1 MSCQASRRDDFFRSV
16 LLKRPAK
23 TPFYFT
29 LCDSLIEEFERRNG
43 KQSYFDFFDMPF
55 RAASLEPTRNPPD
68 YSRYFED
75 LQPVDE
81 INEWGVGYIRGS
93 QYHFRRM
100 VPPMKAFDDPG
111 QVWSFPLPDILDDY
125 RWEGFAERIAELKSR
140 DYVTMNAP
148 PFIDIFEPSWYL
160 RGFEQLLM
168 DLHLNPPMAEA
179 CLERMTEIKCRLARS
194 YAEAGV
200 DVLIFGDDIGEERN
214 MILSPEI
221 WRKWL
226 KPRLGRTIEA
236 AKQINPEVICYY
248 HSDGNIEP
256 VIPDLIE
263 AGVEI
268 LNPIQPECMDPLTI
282 KQRYGKALTLWG
294 TIGTQRLMPFATP
307 REVSNTVKTMIRELG
322 YNGGLVIAPTHIL
335 EPEVPWENIL
345 ALVEA
350 VQTASQQRARR
361 NHNG

>member
-1 MSCQASRRDDFFRSV
+1 VNCQASRREDFFRS
-16 LLKRPAK
+16 LRLERPAK

-29 LCDSLIEEFERRNG
+29 LCDSLIREFERRHG
-43 KQSYFDFFDMPF
+43 ERDYLDYFDVPF
-55 RAASLEPTRNPPD
+55 RAVSVEPTRKPPD
-68 YSRYFED
+68 FSSYFED

-100 VPPMKAFDDPG
+100 VSPMKAFVDPE
-111 QVWSFPLPDILDDY
+111 QVRSFPLPDVLEDY
-125 RWEGFAERIAELKSR
+125 RWRGFAERIGELKER

-148 PFIDIFEPSWYL
+148 PFIDIFEPAWYL

-168 DLHLNPPMAEA
+168 DLHLNPPIAEA
-179 CLERMTEIKCRLARS
+179 CLERMTEIKCALARR

-214 MILSPEI
+214 MILSPDA

-226 KPRLGRTIEA
+226 KPRLQRAIRA
-236 AKQINPEVICYY
+236 ARETNPGVICYY

-268 LNPIQPECMDPLTI
+268 LNPIQPECMDPLGI
-282 KQRYGKALTLWG
+282 KQRYGEELTLWG
-294 TIGTQRLMPFATP
+294 TIGTQRLMPFGSAE
-307 REVSNTVKTMIRELG
+307 EVKHTVQEMIRETG

-350 VQTASQQRARR
+350 IEAAA
-361 NHNG
+361 

>member
-1 MSCQASRRDDFFRSV
+1 VSCQASRREDFFRSV
-16 LLKRPAK
+16 RLERPAK

-29 LCDSLIEEFERRNG
+29 LCDSLIAEFEKRTG
-43 KQSYFDFFDMPF
+43 KRDYFDYFDMPF
-55 RAASLEPTRNPPD
+55 RPVSLQPSRNIPD
-68 YSRYFED
+68 YSRYFEN

-81 INEWGVGYIRGS
+81 TNEWGVGYIRGS

-100 VPPMKAFDDPG
+100 VSPMQAFEDPQ
-111 QVWSFPLPDILDDY
+111 QVWSFPLPDVLDDY
-125 RWEGFAERIAELKSR
+125 RWQGFAERIGELKKR
-140 DYVTMNAP
+140 DYVTMNASP
-148 PFIDIFEPSWYL
+148 YVDIFEPAWYL

-168 DLHLNPPMAEA
+168 DLHLDPPMAEA
-179 CLERMTEIKCRLARS
+179 CLERMTEIKCALARR
-194 YAEAGV
+194 YAEAQV

-226 KPRLGRTIEA
+226 RPRLQRAIQA
-236 AKQINPEVICYY
+236 AKEANPAVLCYY

-263 AGVEI
+263 TGVDI
-268 LNPIQPECMDPLTI
+268 LNPIQPECMDPLAI
-282 KQRYGKALTLWG
+282 KQRYGNELTLWG
-294 TIGTQRLMPFATP
+294 TIGTQRLMPFGAP
-307 REVSNTVKTMIRELG
+307 REVKHTVEKMIREIG

-345 ALVEA
+345 ALVESMEA
-350 VQTASQQRARR
+350 VA
-361 NHNG
+361 